1 MHIPNMESVVK
12 SSGGDR
18 VYEPKLKSL
27 AKVVIG
33 ICANLEI
40 TCLFAD
46 VSYIGIIDGALKPPG
61 SSFSWT

>member
-1 MHIPNMESVVK
+1 MHVLIVKSIVK

-18 VYEPKLKSL
+18 VYEPKVKSL

-40 TCLFAD
+40 TCLSTE
-46 VSYIGIIDGALKPPG
+46 VNYIGITDRALKPLG
-61 SSFSWT
+61 SSDD